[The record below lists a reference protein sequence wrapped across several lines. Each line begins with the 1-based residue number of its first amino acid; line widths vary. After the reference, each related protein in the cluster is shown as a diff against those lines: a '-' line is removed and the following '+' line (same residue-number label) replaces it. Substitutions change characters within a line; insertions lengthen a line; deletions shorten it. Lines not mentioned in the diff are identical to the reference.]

1 MKPLFLQPII
11 SKEENIFSLSISD
24 LMTALLLVFILILS
38 GISLKLAEQQ
48 EENKKYLDTISIQQ
62 KAKRS
67 IIAQL
72 EGEMDQF
79 DIEVDPKTGVIRI
92 KETILFESKEYQL
105 TEKGKEFLNK
115 FIPRYAE
122 ILFAKKEILEQI
134 GQVIIEGHT
143 DDRGEYLYNMDLSL
157 KRAYSVA
164 SHVYSDEFID
174 FAYKDILRKRLSVD
188 GRSFVNPISAND
200 TKEGRSRNRR
210 VEFKFSFKDWTILQ
224 SEQFNNRGDN
234 GYSEKPAQF

>member
-1 MKPLFLQPII
+1 MKHLTLQPVI
-11 SKEENIFSLSISD
+11 SNDENIFSLSISD

-72 EGEMDQF
+72 EGEMNQF

-105 TEKGKEFLNK
+105 TEKGKEFRHPSFPGLH
-115 FIPRYAE
+115 
-122 ILFAKKEILEQI
+122 LQI
-134 GQVIIEGHT
+134 
-143 DDRGEYLYNMDLSL
+143 
-157 KRAYSVA
+157 
-164 SHVYSDEFID
+164 
-174 FAYKDILRKRLSVD
+174 
-188 GRSFVNPISAND
+188 
-200 TKEGRSRNRR
+200 
-210 VEFKFSFKDWTILQ
+210 FK
-224 SEQFNNRGDN
+224 
-234 GYSEKPAQF
+234 